1 MIEAVW
7 LMFNVEK
14 LPWINVGEN
23 SKPVSSPKNIP
34 NPSKQKPMVW
44 SLCVFRKDGFAWKK
58 KNAWECTRQSWGH
71 HIIQLQSPHSILLA
85 LLPFQWLYHLHPCS
99 KLLSILFRFTW
110 NEESFSSCS
119 QEGSAKSPQ
128 GPTLTLTSM
137 TLTLTSFSFIFT
149 FPLIRLRLSIVCSN
163 QQIQHFLWKWVCSFS
178 KDSRTSVVNIGILPS

>member
-1 MIEAVW
+1 MLEKTQNQYPRRKTSQTPQNKNQWSEA
-7 LMFNVEK
+7 
-14 LPWINVGEN
+14 
-23 SKPVSSPKNIP
+23 SVSLER
-34 NPSKQKPMVW
+34 MV
-44 SLCVFRKDGFAWKK
+44 LLGKK

-178 KDSRTSVVNIGILPS
+178 KDSLTSVVNIGILPS